1 MLSTDG
7 RGSLGGGP
15 GTTYGAATASLAG
28 PALYQLNAAR
38 TGRGLRD
45 YRMAESVGLF
55 TVPVYTDADAYLK
68 AAWWAAV
75 AAQLQAPSGSAG
87 LIAVAQ
93 RYYQQGASLA
103 FSGSG
108 AQGSATAILQQ
119 ASREVAAYAMIQP
132 VRGIANFLN
141 DLGQS
146 EVVLQQAQGGAD
158 PSGLQT
164 VLGDVSQY
172 VWLGV
177 GVFVLA
183 VIALSRSRA
192 E

>member
-1 MLSTDG
+1 
-7 RGSLGGGP
+7 
-15 GTTYGAATASLAG
+15 
-28 PALYQLNAAR
+28 
-38 TGRGLRD
+38 
-45 YRMAESVGLF
+45 
-55 TVPVYTDADAYLK
+55 
-68 AAWWAAV
+68 
-75 AAQLQAPSGSAG
+75 
-87 LIAVAQ
+87 
-93 RYYQQGASLA
+93 
-103 FSGSG
+103 
-108 AQGSATAILQQ
+108 
-119 ASREVAAYAMIQP
+119 MIQP